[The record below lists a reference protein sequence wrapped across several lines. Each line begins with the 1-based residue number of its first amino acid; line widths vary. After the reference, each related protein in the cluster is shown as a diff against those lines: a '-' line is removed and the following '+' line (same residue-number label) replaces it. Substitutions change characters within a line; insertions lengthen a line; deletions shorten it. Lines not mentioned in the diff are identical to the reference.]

1 MNFNQILIKNMFK
14 GLTGIMLSIFCGLNA
29 QINMNNDLSEHLI
42 RFKPFLG
49 RQFIGEFNDPSNNRK
64 MKEVITW
71 KRILNGKAVKIT
83 NSINNDEY
91 GGETIIMWEQNSN
104 SLRSWYFDTS
114 GSLIESI
121 MEFKENKL
129 ISIQDVQ
136 NNNGITKVK
145 TIMELAYGKE
155 LKKRTKFLMNNM
167 WVDGLEVRYQ
177 ENSYFKP

>member
-1 MNFNQILIKNMFK
+1 
-14 GLTGIMLSIFCGLNA
+14 
-29 QINMNNDLSEHLI
+29 
-42 RFKPFLG
+42 
-49 RQFIGEFNDPSNNRK
+49 
-64 MKEVITW
+64 
-71 KRILNGKAVKIT
+71 
-83 NSINNDEY
+83 
-91 GGETIIMWEQNSN
+91 
-104 SLRSWYFDTS
+104 
-114 GSLIESI
+114 